1 MKGSSIDSQ
10 FEACIKKAGTKDVL
24 KYADE
29 GFSGE
34 LLERPALNRLR
45 EDAGKGLISH
55 LLRSDR
61 LSRRAYQR

>member
-1 MKGSSIDSQ
+1 M
-10 FEACIKKAGTKDVL
+10 L

-45 EDAGKGLISH
+45 EGASKGLISKSFVTI
-55 LLRSDR
+55 LTDFLGEFIIDDKKCF
-61 LSRRAYQR
+61 

>member
-1 MKGSSIDSQ
+1 M
-10 FEACIKKAGTKDVL
+10 L

-45 EDAGKGLISH
+45 EDASKGLII
-55 LLRSDR
+55 RQVMC
-61 LSRRAYQR
+61 LSWRVY